1 MSFVYVKTGFYR
13 KYLIFANEDTGYE
26 AGRKPSGHVKLE
38 VRDGKGKLRSV
49 IHNIRPGN
57 GAFDYALYLLCADGR
72 FTERV
77 KAGVFRMEN
86 VKGELEWPFDPL
98 DAGKSGCGI
107 DKFNV
112 FAVIVEHADKRYP
125 DDQRVRMHAGG
136 VICPLAAYANKRTD
150 WRSIF
155 ESLPFKK
162 EASEVKPYPAE
173 AALKYI
179 PPEQDAANRQE
190 KLLAQDTRTE
200 RREKPQEQPDARQEQ
215 DAMEEYQVA
224 RPGEDAMAEY
234 QGAWPERQDTQPE
247 RQNTRTERHDT
258 QKEQPGDK
266 PAACDPNISN
276 QGCAYLDSNQ
286 CSAPANGTAGD
297 SCSSCIFRSGESLL
311 EPSHTTILPG

>member
-1 MSFVYVKTGFYR
+1 MGVVYMSFVYVKTGFYR

-155 ESLPFKK
+155 ESLPFKRGFR
-162 EASEVKPYPAE
+162 SETLSWE

-179 PPEQDAANRQE
+179 PPEQTRQSAGTACAGHTNGATGKTTGAAG
-190 KLLAQDTRTE
+190 RT
-200 RREKPQEQPDARQEQ
+200 AEQ

-224 RPGEDAMAEY
+224 RPGKM
-234 QGAWPERQDTQPE
+234 QWR
-247 RQNTRTERHDT
+247 
-258 QKEQPGDK
+258 
-266 PAACDPNISN
+266 NIRVHGQSGRIRN
-276 QGCAYLDSNQ
+276 
-286 CSAPANGTAGD
+286 
-297 SCSSCIFRSGESLL
+297 RSGRIL
-311 EPSHTTILPG
+311 EQNAMIHRRSSPAIAGSMRQI